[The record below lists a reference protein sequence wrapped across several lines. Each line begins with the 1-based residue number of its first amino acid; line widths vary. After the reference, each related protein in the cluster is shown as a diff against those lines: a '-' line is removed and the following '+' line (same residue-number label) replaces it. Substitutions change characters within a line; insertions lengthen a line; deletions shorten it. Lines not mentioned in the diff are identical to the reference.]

1 MRRVYAA
8 RVGTTPRF
16 AVTIRPFGVEATRI
30 AATYPST
37 RQPPPALHAN
47 EQMLLDRHGVGQGIE
62 RVDFEVVVGAVAG
75 CHCGRQYPPRRV
87 FAGIQ

>member
-1 MRRVYAA
+1 
-8 RVGTTPRF
+8 
-16 AVTIRPFGVEATRI
+16 
-30 AATYPST
+30 
-37 RQPPPALHAN
+37 
-47 EQMLLDRHGVGQGIE
+47 MLLDRHGVGQGIE